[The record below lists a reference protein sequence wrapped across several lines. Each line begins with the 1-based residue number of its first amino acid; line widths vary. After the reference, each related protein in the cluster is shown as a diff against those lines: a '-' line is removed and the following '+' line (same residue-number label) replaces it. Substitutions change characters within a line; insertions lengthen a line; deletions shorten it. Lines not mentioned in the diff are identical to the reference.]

1 MNKADSFS
9 SKWAFI
15 FSALGMAIGAGNI
28 WRFPRIAAQNGGGTF
43 LIAWMI
49 ALFIW
54 SIPIIILEFA
64 MGKRAKAGVIKA
76 FGIICGKRYCWMGG
90 FIAFCTTAIMFYYS
104 VVTGWCIRYMLFAL
118 KSTILHSDPYILWN
132 NFISG
137 KTPVLFHFISIS
149 LAAFVVSL
157 GIAKGI
163 EKINDVLIPTLFFL
177 IAVAATKALFLP
189 NAEKGL
195 RFLFYPDIGRLLDY
209 RIWLEAITQSAWS
222 VGPGW
227 GLILTYAVYSRK
239 DQDIVST
246 SVIVGLGNNL
256 VSILAGIAVIC
267 TLFAFLPKQEAL
279 KVAEAGNVGLTFLCL
294 PTIFKKITH
303 AHTFIFIFFLCLS
316 SAAFSSLIAM
326 VELAV
331 RVLIDMGIS
340 RKKAAFLI
348 AIVGF
353 FAGLPSAI
361 SMDFF
366 CNQDWVWG
374 IGLLLGGFFVTISAI
389 KYGVARFRK
398 ELINPS
404 ESWFKLGSYFD
415 MLVTYLIPAEFF
427 GLISWW
433 FYKAVKFESKSWWN
447 PFHKYS
453 IATCIFQ
460 WGIVLIALILLN
472 KKLSEIRELG
482 WSMDKR

>member
-1 MNKADSFS
+1 MNKTDSFT

-28 WRFPRIAAQNGGGTF
+28 WRFPRIAAQNGGGAF

-64 MGKRAKAGVIKA
+64 IGSRAKAGVIKA
-76 FGIICGKRYCWMGG
+76 FGIICGRSYCWMGG

-118 KSTILHSDPYILWN
+118 KSNILHSDPHILWN

-137 KTPVLFHFISIS
+137 NTPVLFHLISIS

-163 EKINDVLIPTLFFL
+163 EKINNILIPTLFFL
-177 IAVAATKALFLP
+177 IAIAATKALFLP

-256 VSILAGIAVIC
+256 ASILAGIAVIC

-279 KVAEAGNVGLTFLCL
+279 KVAETGNVGLTFLWL
-294 PTIFKKITH
+294 PSILKKIAH
-303 AHTFIFIFFLCLS
+303 AHIFIFVFFLCLS

-326 VELAV
+326 VELGV
-331 RVLIDMGIS
+331 RVLMDMGIS
-340 RKKAAFLI
+340 REKASILI
-348 AIVGF
+348 ASVGF
-353 FAGLPSAI
+353 FMGIPSAI
-361 SMDFF
+361 NMKFF

-374 IGLLLGGFFVTISAI
+374 IGLLVGGFFVTVSAI
-389 KYGVARFRK
+389 KYGISRFRK
-398 ELINPS
+398 ELINTS
-404 ESWFKLGSYFD
+404 KTRLKVSAWFDVLIK
-415 MLVTYLIPAEFF
+415 YLIPAEFF

-433 FYKAVKFESKSWWN
+433 FYKSVLLESKNWWN
-447 PFHKYS
+447 PFHEYS
-453 IATCIFQ
+453 IGTCIFQ
-460 WGIVLIALILLN
+460 WGIVLVALILLN
-472 KKLSEIRELG
+472 KKLAEKYQLA
-482 WSMDKR
+482 